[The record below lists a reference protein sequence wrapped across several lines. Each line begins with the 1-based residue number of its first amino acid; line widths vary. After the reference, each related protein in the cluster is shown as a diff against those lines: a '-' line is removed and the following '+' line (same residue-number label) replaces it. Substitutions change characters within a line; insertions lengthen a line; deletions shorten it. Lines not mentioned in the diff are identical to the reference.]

1 MRLRGW
7 PLDVGHE
14 AVSARCFEE
23 WAVQE
28 HVVYRLDRLAAG
40 ASHLFWG
47 VLKEEPLHARPYKSV
62 SCNDAVKGAK
72 VLRENLT
79 FWPGPGRPIIRKLR
93 PRVCCYG

>member
-1 MRLRGW
+1 
-7 PLDVGHE
+7 LDVGHE

-40 ASHLFWG
+40 ASHLVWG

-79 FWPGPGRPIIRKLR
+79 FLARARASRRPIIRKLR